1 MKKSIIAAFL
11 MMSFPLLASAAPGS
25 DPLAD
30 QYFNKNEPQLTPQE
44 RAAIGI
50 GQKWQTGAGSVSSKP
65 FAGPDGAINY
75 VYTTGQT
82 QVVCAVLQVCDIAL
96 QPGENVNNINSCDP
110 RFIVEPSITG
120 SGATQQLHLIIK
132 PLDVGLDTS
141 LVVTTDRR
149 TYRFRLKS
157 SRKEFMPYIAFT
169 YPEDAQAKW
178 DAIRSREAKQL
189 RDNTI
194 PQTGEYLGNLDF
206 NYSISGSASW
216 KPVRVYN
223 DGVKTIIQF
232 PKNISSGETPILLV
246 VRKEGGLFSKDET
259 QQVNLRTQGDRTIVD
274 GLFDKAFLVIG
285 VGSSQ
290 EKVTITRG

>member
-1 MKKSIIAAFL
+1 M
-11 MMSFPLLASAAPGS
+11 
-25 DPLAD
+25 
-30 QYFNKNEPQLTPQE
+30 
-44 RAAIGI
+44 
-50 GQKWQTGAGSVSSKP
+50 
-65 FAGPDGAINY
+65 
-75 VYTTGQT
+75 
-82 QVVCAVLQVCDIAL
+82 
-96 QPGENVNNINSCDP
+96 
-110 RFIVEPSITG
+110 
-120 SGATQQLHLIIK
+120 
-132 PLDVGLDTS
+132 GLDTS

-149 TYRFRLKS
+149 TYRMRVKT
-157 SRKEFMPYIAFT
+157 SRTKFMPYVSFT

-178 DAIRSREAKQL
+178 DAIRTREAKQL

-206 NYSISGSASW
+206 NYKISGSAGW

-232 PKNISSGETPILLV
+232 PKTISSGETPILLV

-274 GLFDKAFLVIG
+274 GLFDKAYLVIG

>member
-1 MKKSIIAAFL
+1 M
-11 MMSFPLLASAAPGS
+11 
-25 DPLAD
+25 
-30 QYFNKNEPQLTPQE
+30 
-44 RAAIGI
+44 
-50 GQKWQTGAGSVSSKP
+50 
-65 FAGPDGAINY
+65 
-75 VYTTGQT
+75 YTTGQT
-82 QVVCAVLQVCDIAL
+82 QIVCAVLQLCDVAL
-96 QPGENVNNINSCDP
+96 QPGENVNNIDVGDP
-110 RFIVEPSITG
+110 RVTVSPSITG
-120 SGATQQLHLIIK
+120 SGAAQQLHLIIK

-149 TYRFRLKS
+149 TYRMRVKT
-157 SRKEFMPYIAFT
+157 SRTKFMPYVSFT

-178 DAIRSREAKQL
+178 DAIRTREAKHL

-206 NYSISGSASW
+206 NYEISGSASW

-232 PKNISSGETPILLV
+232 PKTISSGETPILLV

-274 GLFDKAFLVIG
+274 GLFDKAYLVIG